1 MLVDITFK
9 NGVML
14 LNILQRPAGSLDND
28 AICILEDLAKWF
40 DINAEAVYSTR
51 PWRVCSEGD
60 SKVVIDR
67 FKEDAVEWTS
77 SDYRFVKKDNTV
89 YVHMMRAPENRVA
102 VVKSFTPED
111 KIKSVRLLGVGEVP
125 FAQEFGVLTA
135 KLPEEMPT
143 PYVNVLA
150 VELAE

>member
-1 MLVDITFK
+1 MDEKMLV
-9 NGVML
+9 
-14 LNILQRPAGSLDND
+14 Q
-28 AICILEDLAKWF
+28 ELAKWF
-40 DINAEAVYSTR
+40 DINAEAVYCTR

-67 FKEDAVEWTS
+67 FKEDAVQWTS
-77 SDYRFVKKDNTV
+77 SDIRFVKKDNTV
-89 YVHMMRAPENRVA
+89 YCHMMRAPENRVA

-125 FAQEFGVLTA
+125 FAQDFGILTV

>member
-1 MLVDITFK
+1 
-9 NGVML
+9 
-14 LNILQRPAGSLDND
+14 
-28 AICILEDLAKWF
+28 
-40 DINAEAVYSTR
+40 
-51 PWRVCSEGD
+51 
-60 SKVVIDR
+60 
-67 FKEDAVEWTS
+67 
-77 SDYRFVKKDNTV
+77 
-89 YVHMMRAPENRVA
+89 MMRAPENRVA